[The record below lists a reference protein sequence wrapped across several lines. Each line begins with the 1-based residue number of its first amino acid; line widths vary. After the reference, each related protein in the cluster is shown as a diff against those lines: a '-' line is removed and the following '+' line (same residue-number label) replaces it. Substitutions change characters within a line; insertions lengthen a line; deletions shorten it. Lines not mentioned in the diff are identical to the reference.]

1 MFQYLNIYNYYALWY
16 AGTIGL
22 MFYLIR
28 RLINRLIHI
37 DKSMYNTRLKRH
49 IANYNVLL
57 VKLQLFCNDDKNKS
71 IIANLMNPD
80 LNIFLL
86 INWFIFDKRGKIP
99 LLSKTNYNEK
109 MDDTNSD
116 DTNSDDT
123 ISNTNLSTEE
133 LYYFDTYDEYL
144 LNERIFTL
152 NLFNTDNEDRVNVI
166 EIRSG
171 GKVYHTNIAQL
182 NFFHWLVEN
191 NIYDYVI
198 ENREEMELEM
208 KQDMPQDMPLDMP
221 QDMPQDMQQ
230 VME

>member
-1 MFQYLNIYNYYALWY
+1 MFQNLNIFNYYTLWY
-16 AGTIGL
+16 VGTMGL
-22 MFYLIR
+22 TFYLIYKLIT
-28 RLINRLIHI
+28 RLINI
-37 DKSMYNTRLKRH
+37 DKSLYNARLKIH
-49 IANYNVLL
+49 IAKYNVLL
-57 VKLQLFCNDDKNKS
+57 VKLQQFCNDDKNKS

-86 INWFIFDKRGKIP
+86 INWFIFDKQGKIP
-99 LLSKTNYNEK
+99 LLSETNHDEK

-116 DTNSDDT
+116 DT
-123 ISNTNLSTEE
+123 ISNANLSTEE

-191 NIYDYVI
+191 DIYDYVV
-198 ENREEMELEM
+198 ENREKMEQEM
-208 KQDMPQDMPLDMP
+208 KQDM
-221 QDMPQDMQQ
+221 
-230 VME
+230 E

>member
-1 MFQYLNIYNYYALWY
+1 MFQYLNIFNYYTLWY
-16 AGTIGL
+16 VGTMGL
-22 MFYLIR
+22 MFYLIYKLIT
-28 RLINRLIHI
+28 RLTNI

-49 IANYNVLL
+49 IAKYNVLL
-57 VKLQLFCNDDKNKS
+57 VKLQQFCNDDKNKS

-86 INWFIFDKRGKIP
+86 INWFIFDKQGKIP
-99 LLSKTNYNEK
+99 LLSKTNHNEK
-109 MDDTNSD
+109 IDDTNSEDTNSEDTNSD

-123 ISNTNLSTEE
+123 ISNANLSTEE
-133 LYYFDTYDEYL
+133 LYYFDTYDEFV
-144 LNERIFTL
+144 LNTQIYTHK
-152 NLFNTDNEDRVNVI
+152 LFNTDNEDRVNVI

-171 GKVYHTNIAQL
+171 GNVYHTNIAQL

-208 KQDMPQDMPLDMP
+208 KQDMPQDME
-221 QDMPQDMQQ
+221 QDM
-230 VME
+230 E

>member
-1 MFQYLNIYNYYALWY
+1 MFQYLNILNYYTLWY
-16 AGTIGL
+16 VGTMGL
-22 MFYLIR
+22 MFYLIYKLIT
-28 RLINRLIHI
+28 RLTDI
-37 DKSMYNTRLKRH
+37 DKSLYNARLKIH
-49 IANYNVLL
+49 IAKYNVLL
-57 VKLQLFCNDDKNKS
+57 VKLQQFCNDDKNKS

-123 ISNTNLSTEE
+123 ISNANLSTEE
-133 LYYFDTYDEYL
+133 LYYFDTYDEFV
-144 LNERIFTL
+144 LNTQIYTHK
-152 NLFNTDNEDRVNVI
+152 LFNTDNEDRVNVI

-191 NIYDYVI
+191 NIYDYVV
-198 ENREEMELEM
+198 ENREKMEQDM
-208 KQDMPQDMPLDMP
+208 KQDMEQY
-221 QDMPQDMQQ
+221 
-230 VME
+230 ME

>member
-1 MFQYLNIYNYYALWY
+1 
-16 AGTIGL
+16 
-22 MFYLIR
+22 
-28 RLINRLIHI
+28 
-37 DKSMYNTRLKRH
+37 MYNTRLKRH

-57 VKLQLFCNDDKNKS
+57 VKLQQFCNDDKNKS

-116 DTNSDDT
+116 DT
-123 ISNTNLSTEE
+123 ISNANLSTEE

-144 LNERIFTL
+144 LNVRIFTL

-171 GKVYHTNIAQL
+171 GNVYHTNIAQL

-208 KQDMPQDMPLDMP
+208 KQDMPQDM
-221 QDMPQDMQQ
+221 
-230 VME
+230 E